1 VERQKDMPELTRE
14 QLEDRLIALHRA
26 SIELVQD
33 TSLES
38 LLERIATVA
47 CEQAGA
53 RYAALG
59 VNNDDGQLERF
70 IPIGI
75 RESDRLKINHL
86 PIGRGLLGELART
99 KKSIRLTNV
108 QADSRS
114 TGYPKSHPSMTSF
127 LGVPIYIGEKI
138 FGQIYLTDKIGADE
152 FSEDDQQLMEMMA
165 AYAAVAISNARMY
178 SGLIQHEKVITRRN
192 ESLALLNEL
201 ASTLATSSDQNEIL
215 EKALNQLMSYLRL
228 EVGEIFL
235 MEEDRR
241 SLKLAL
247 HRGET
252 VDHIWRQKTFNLGE
266 SYIGVTAKDGQP
278 RLLDLS
284 VETDILELD
293 EAITEKK
300 FHQLAILPLL
310 GRQGTLGVICVG
322 TSHPQPLDELEMQ
335 FLATISSWV
344 GTSIENMLLNLQGRR
359 LAILEERER
368 IGMDLHDGIIQSIY
382 AVGLT
387 LEHARLLLN
396 EDKDAAR
403 LRIEQSILDL
413 NSAIRDIRSYILD
426 LRPRQLHDESLMNGI
441 QRLANELR
449 ANTLLDIALQGPADG
464 FLNLAQGN
472 ALALFHICQ
481 EALANIAKHARAHSV
496 QITLW
501 KTPQRALLEV
511 SDDGRGFDFEN
522 QRMNIGH
529 GLANMQTRARNV
541 GGDVELT
548 SEIGVGTT
556 ILAWVPF
563 ENNDQS
569 GS

>member
-1 VERQKDMPELTRE
+1 MPELTRE
-14 QLEDRLIALHRA
+14 QLENRMIALHRA

-38 LLERIATVA
+38 LLTRIATLA

-59 VNNDDGQLERF
+59 VNNDKGVLEKF

-75 RESDRLKINHL
+75 TEADREKMNHL
-86 PIGRGLLGELART
+86 PIGRGLLGELTRT
-99 KKSIRLTNV
+99 KKSIRLSNLH
-108 QADSRS
+108 ADPRS
-114 TGYPKSHPSMTSF
+114 SGYPKSHPAMTSF
-127 LGVPIYIGEKI
+127 LGVPIYIGDKNL
-138 FGQIYLTDKIGADE
+138 GQIYITDKVGEDE
-152 FSEDDQQLMEMMA
+152 FSEDDQILIEMMA
-165 AYAAVAISNARMY
+165 AYAAVAITNARMY
-178 SGLIQHEKVITRRN
+178 SGLIQNEKVITRRN
-192 ESLALLNEL
+192 ENLALLNEL
-201 ASTLATSSDQNEIL
+201 ASTMATSSDQNEIL
-215 EKALNQLMSYLRL
+215 EKALNQLMDYLRL

-247 HRGET
+247 HRGEI
-252 VDHIWRQKTFNLGE
+252 VDRIWRNKTFNLGE
-266 SYIGVTAKDGQP
+266 GYIGVTAKDGQP
-278 RLLDLS
+278 RLLDLPI
-284 VETDILELD
+284 ENDNLELD
-293 EAITEKK
+293 EAVTERN
-300 FHQLAILPLL
+300 FRQLAILPLM
-310 GRQGTLGVICVG
+310 GRQGTLGVMCVG

-335 FLATISSWV
+335 FLATISSWL
-344 GTSIENMLLNLQGRR
+344 GTSIENMQLNLQGRR

-403 LRIEQSILDL
+403 HRIEQSIVDL

-449 ANTLLDIALQGPADG
+449 ANTLLEIALQGPTDG
-464 FLNLAQGN
+464 FLNLEQGN

-481 EALANIAKHARAHSV
+481 EALANIAKHARARSV

-522 QRMNIGH
+522 QQMNIGH

-548 SEIGVGTT
+548 SETGVGTT
-556 ILAWVPF
+556 ILAWVPYG
-563 ENNDQS
+563 NNDQTNS
-569 GS
+569 

>member
-1 VERQKDMPELTRE
+1 MPELTRE
-14 QLEDRLIALHRA
+14 QLENRMIALHRA
-26 SIELVQD
+26 SVELVQD

-38 LLERIATVA
+38 LLERIATLA

-59 VNNDDGQLERF
+59 VNNAEGVLEKF

-75 RESDRLKINHL
+75 NEADREKMNHL
-86 PIGRGLLGELART
+86 PIGRGLLGELTRT
-99 KKSIRLTNV
+99 KNSIRLSNLH
-108 QADSRS
+108 ADPRS
-114 TGYPKSHPSMTSF
+114 SGYPKSHPGMTSF
-127 LGVPIYIGEKI
+127 LGVPIYIGEKNL
-138 FGQIYLTDKIGADE
+138 GQIYLTDKVGEDE
-152 FSEDDQQLMEMMA
+152 FSEDDQILIEMMA

-178 SGLIQHEKVITRRN
+178 SGLIQNEKVITRRN
-192 ESLALLNEL
+192 ENLALLNEL
-201 ASTLATSSDQNEIL
+201 ASTMATSSDQNEIL
-215 EKALNQLMSYLRL
+215 EKALNQLMDYLRL

-241 SLKLAL
+241 SLKLVL
-247 HRGET
+247 HRGEI
-252 VDHIWRQKTFNLGE
+252 VDRIWRNKAFNLGE
-266 SYIGVTAKDGQP
+266 GYIGVTAKDGQP
-278 RLLDLS
+278 RLLDLPI
-284 VETDILELD
+284 ENDNLELD
-293 EAITEKK
+293 DVITEKN
-300 FHQLAILPLL
+300 FRQLAILPLL
-310 GRQGTLGVICVG
+310 GRQGTLGVMCVG

-335 FLATISSWV
+335 FLATISSWL
-344 GTSIENMLLNLQGRR
+344 GTSIENMQLNLQGRR

-403 LRIEQSILDL
+403 QRIEQSIVDL

-449 ANTLLDIALQGPADG
+449 ANTLLDIALQGPTDG
-464 FLNLAQGN
+464 FLNLDQVN

-481 EALANIAKHARAHSV
+481 EALANIAKHARARSV

-522 QRMNIGH
+522 QQMNIGH

-548 SEIGVGTT
+548 SETGVGTT
-556 ILAWVPF
+556 ILAWVPYG
-563 ENNDQS
+563 NNDQANS
-569 GS
+569 

>member
-1 VERQKDMPELTRE
+1 MPELTRE
-14 QLEDRLIALHRA
+14 QLENRMIALHRA
-26 SIELVQD
+26 SVELVQD
-33 TSLES
+33 ITLES
-38 LLERIATVA
+38 LLERIATLA

-59 VNNDDGQLERF
+59 VNNDKGVLERF

-75 RESDRLKINHL
+75 DEADREKMNHL
-86 PIGRGLLGELART
+86 PIGRGLLGELTRT
-99 KKSIRLTNV
+99 KKSIRLSNLH
-108 QADSRS
+108 ADPRS
-114 TGYPKSHPSMTSF
+114 SGYPKSHPAMTSF
-127 LGVPIYIGEKI
+127 LGVPIYIGEKNL
-138 FGQIYLTDKIGADE
+138 GQIYLTDKVGEDE
-152 FSEDDQQLMEMMA
+152 FSEDDQILIEMMA

-178 SGLIQHEKVITRRN
+178 SGLIQNEKVITRRN
-192 ESLALLNEL
+192 ENLALLNEL
-201 ASTLATSSDQNEIL
+201 ASTMATSSDQNEIL
-215 EKALNQLMSYLRL
+215 EKALNQLMDYLRL

-241 SLKLAL
+241 SLKMVL
-247 HRGET
+247 HRGEI
-252 VDHIWRQKTFNLGE
+252 VDRIWRNKAFNLGE
-266 SYIGVTAKDGQP
+266 GYIGVTAKDGQP
-278 RLLDLS
+278 RLLDLPI
-284 VETDILELD
+284 ENDNLELD
-293 EAITEKK
+293 DAITEKN
-300 FHQLAILPLL
+300 FRQLAILPLM
-310 GRQGTLGVICVG
+310 GRQGTLGVMCVG

-335 FLATISSWV
+335 FLATISSWL
-344 GTSIENMLLNLQGRR
+344 GTSIENMQLNLQGRR

-403 LRIEQSILDL
+403 QRIEQSIGDL

-426 LRPRQLHDESLMNGI
+426 LRPRQLHDESLMNGM

-449 ANTLLDIALQGPADG
+449 ANTLLDIALQGPTDG
-464 FLNLAQGN
+464 FLNLDQVN

-481 EALANIAKHARAHSV
+481 EALANIAKHARARTV

-522 QRMNIGH
+522 QQMNIGH

-548 SEIGVGTT
+548 SETGVGTT
-556 ILAWVPF
+556 ILAWVPYG
-563 ENNDQS
+563 NNDQS
-569 GS
+569 NS